1 MYFKHPEL
9 LYALFL
15 LLIPILVHLFQLR
28 KFRTTE
34 FTNVKFLKKAVSQT
48 RKSSRLKKFLILCT
62 RLLMLTCIV
71 LAFAQPY
78 FPPASGEIREMET
91 VIYLDDSYSMQA
103 KGNKGILLRRSI
115 QDLLENLPQEETVTL
130 FTNTEEYREI
140 KVENLREKLQDKN
153 FSAKELSWRAVELK
167 ARNFFKGSP
176 DTQKNFIAISDF
188 QHLQDSLGSLAGEV
202 ETHLVHLRPENQNNV
217 SIDSAWVSNKG
228 IDEVILSV
236 AISGT
241 GDLKEEISVGLYEE
255 QNMLARKTV
264 ALDRDL
270 YGVTT
275 FSLKP
280 NAIPYGRIEV
290 EDNGLQ
296 FDNRLFFSINETS
309 PVKVVVLGDSE
320 ADYLQRIYSA
330 PDFQLNIF
338 PENNIDY
345 NLLSQANL
353 VVLNQLKNIP
363 VSLVNILEQLH
374 EEQVF
379 MVIIP
384 SVEADTQKYNLLFRN
399 LELPLFGVPNDE
411 EMLVTDIIF
420 EHPVYREVF
429 SETIRNFEYPRVQQ
443 WFPVNAVNSSI
454 LKYQNGLPFLYEQK
468 NVFVFT
474 SSLNRENSN
483 FRNAPLIV
491 PTFYNI
497 GNMAISMSRL
507 YHILGDTQRINIQ
520 ANLPKDEILKLSSG
534 ETTFIPQQQSF
545 QNKVDLILED
555 LPTAP
560 GHFDVLQESRRLRT
574 LSFNIS
580 RSENDPIREQLE
592 EQEGVFVHSSI
603 PQVFSEIKSA
613 NEVENLW
620 KWFVIF
626 TLFFLLTE
634 MLILK
639 FLK

>member
-167 ARNFFKGSP
+167 ALNFFKGSP

-236 AISGT
+236 VISGT

-345 NLLSQANL
+345 NQLSQANL

-363 VSLVNILEQLH
+363 VSLVNTLEQLH

-384 SVEADTQKYNLLFRN
+384 SVETDTQKYNLLFRN

-507 YHILGDTQRINIQ
+507 YHILGDPQRINIQ

-613 NEVENLW
+613 NEVESLW

>member
-34 FTNVKFLKKAVSQT
+34 FTNVKFLQKAVSQT

-62 RLLMLTCIV
+62 RLLMLACIV

-78 FPPASGEIREMET
+78 FPPTSGEIKEMET

-103 KGNKGILLRRSI
+103 RGKNGILLRRSI
-115 QDLLENLPQEETVTL
+115 QDLLVNIPQEETVSL
-130 FTNTEEYREI
+130 FTNNEEYREVKI
-140 KVENLREKLQDKN
+140 EDLREKLQDKN
-153 FSAKELSWRAVELK
+153 FSSKELSRRAVELK
-167 ARNFFKGSP
+167 AQNLFKGSP
-176 DTQKNFIAISDF
+176 NTQKNFIAISDF
-188 QHLQDSLGSLAGEV
+188 QHFNDSLDNLTGEV
-202 ETHLVHLRPENQNNV
+202 ETHLVHLLPENQNNISV
-217 SIDSAWVSNKG
+217 DSAWVSNKS
-228 IDEVILSV
+228 IDEVVLSV
-236 AISGT
+236 ALSGT
-241 GDLKEEISVGLYEE
+241 GELREEISVGLYEG
-255 QNMLARKTV
+255 QKMLARKTV
-264 ALDRDL
+264 ALEEDL
-270 YGVTT
+270 KEVTT

-280 NAIPYGRIEV
+280 SAIPYGRIEV

-296 FDNRLFFSINETS
+296 FDNRLYFSINENS
-309 PVKVVVLGDSE
+309 PVKVVFLGDSE
-320 ADYLQRIYSA
+320 ADYLERIYSA
-330 PDFQLNIF
+330 PDFELNIF
-338 PENNIDY
+338 SENNLDY

-353 VVLNQLKNIP
+353 VVLNQLKNLP
-363 VSLVNILEQLH
+363 VALVNTLEQLQ

-379 MVIIP
+379 LVIIP
-384 SVEADTQKYNLLFRN
+384 STEADTQKYNLLFRS
-399 LELPLFGVPNDE
+399 LGLPLFGAANEE

-420 EHPVYREVF
+420 EHPLYRDVF
-429 SETIRNFEYPRVQQ
+429 SETIRNFEYPRVQRS
-443 WFPVNAVNSSI
+443 FPVNAVNSSI
-454 LKYQNGLPFLYEQK
+454 LKYQNGLPFLYEQD

-497 GNMAISMSRL
+497 GNMAVSMPQL
-507 YHILGDTQRINIQ
+507 YHLLGRTQRISIQ
-520 ANLPKDEILKLSSG
+520 ANLQKDEILKLSSG
-534 ETTFIPQQQSF
+534 ETPFIPQQQSF
-545 QNKVDLILED
+545 QNKVELVLED
-555 LPTAP
+555 LPAAP
-560 GHFDVLQESRRLRT
+560 GHYDVLQESTSLRT

-580 RSENDPIREQLE
+580 RTENDPIKDQLE
-592 EQEGVFVHSSI
+592 EREGVTVHSSI

-613 NEVENLW
+613 NEVESLW